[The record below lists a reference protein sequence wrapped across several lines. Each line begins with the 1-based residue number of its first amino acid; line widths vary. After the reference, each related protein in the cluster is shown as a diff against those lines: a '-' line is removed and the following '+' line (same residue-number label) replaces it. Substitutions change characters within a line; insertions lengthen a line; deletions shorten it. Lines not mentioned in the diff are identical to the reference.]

1 MQKSLD
7 KANSYTVEK
16 MVTEIEE
23 RFPDILVDQYGNYF
37 CQELFKKLNDNQKLR
52 LLNTLKESSDP
63 VRNTRTHFL
72 DVAQDQRGTHSL
84 QGFLNCLNKPMFNE
98 ILTQIFVQNLL
109 DFAYNKHAT
118 HVLITYI
125 ELVDISPYLEPIY
138 DIICRN
144 MIELSQD
151 ANGLPVIKKTVKKF
165 YVS

>member
-1 MQKSLD
+1 
-7 KANSYTVEK
+7 
-16 MVTEIEE
+16 
-23 RFPDILVDQYGNYF
+23 
-37 CQELFKKLNDNQKLR
+37 
-52 LLNTLKESSDP
+52 
-63 VRNTRTHFL
+63 
-72 DVAQDQRGTHSL
+72 
-84 QGFLNCLNKPMFNE
+84 MFNE

-125 ELVDISPYLEPIY
+125 ELVDIFPYLEPIY